1 MDGTKNDCNFTLKIN
16 ETMMILKI
24 SNFGPIKDAEFDF
37 KKVNILI
44 GQQGTGKSCVLK
56 IVAFCMWVEKVYL
69 SEEFAEPDIVKKQFV
84 KEHLLDFY
92 KLNDFAV
99 VSDAEYSKIVFNDN
113 DNFKLFI
120 DFEAGKDNW
129 IQIKP
134 ISDLTPKHV
143 SYIPA
148 ERCLVSVIPNPMDL
162 KLGVI
167 SISKYIADWDHAHN
181 LYAEDNKLN
190 ILNLNAGFYYDAK
203 TRTDYLSVNDDGVQK
218 NVRFA
223 NAASGFQSVVPVCV
237 LTNYYLNHRQQSIKD
252 MLLNRFADNHD
263 NCLLIEEPEENI
275 FPETQYNLVKWLVS
289 ALNNGYDNMLF
300 ITTHSPYILTAM
312 NNLVYAANVG
322 QDNSKV
328 DEIINRGLWIDAKT
342 IAAYYLEEGSSISI
356 MDEELHEIDPKLI
369 DSISDKINNEYDNIR
384 NIKYGI

>member
-1 MDGTKNDCNFTLKIN
+1 
-16 ETMMILKI
+16 
-24 SNFGPIKDAEFDF
+24 
-37 KKVNILI
+37 
-44 GQQGTGKSCVLK
+44 
-56 IVAFCMWVEKVYL
+56 
-69 SEEFAEPDIVKKQFV
+69 
-84 KEHLLDFY
+84 
-92 KLNDFAV
+92 
-99 VSDAEYSKIVFNDN
+99 
-113 DNFKLFI
+113 
-120 DFEAGKDNW
+120 
-129 IQIKP
+129 
-134 ISDLTPKHV
+134 
-143 SYIPA
+143 
-148 ERCLVSVIPNPMDL
+148 
-162 KLGVI
+162 
-167 SISKYIADWDHAHN
+167 
-181 LYAEDNKLN
+181 
-190 ILNLNAGFYYDAK
+190 
-203 TRTDYLSVNDDGVQK
+203 
-218 NVRFA
+218 
-223 NAASGFQSVVPVCV
+223 
-237 LTNYYLNHRQQSIKD
+237 